1 MKGNIVIKTSAFN
14 SVIYVLK
21 SFYTSLPPFSIV
33 PQMYFNSSTG
43 FIQRKSYCNDC
54 TMEN

>member
-1 MKGNIVIKTSAFN
+1 MKGNIVIETSAY
-14 SVIYVLK
+14 ICVLK

-33 PQMYFNSSTG
+33 PQIYFNSSTG

-54 TMEN
+54 GMEI